1 MNAIALT
8 APADVAGQPDSLR
21 RTLPE
26 PATCLA
32 DPDHD

>member
-1 MNAIALT
+1 MTTHSLAV
-8 APADVAGQPDSLR
+8 PDSAGQTETLR
-21 RTLPE
+21 RTLPD

>member
-1 MNAIALT
+1 MTALALT
-8 APADVAGQPDSLR
+8 VPVAAAGQSESFR
-21 RTLPE
+21 RTLPD